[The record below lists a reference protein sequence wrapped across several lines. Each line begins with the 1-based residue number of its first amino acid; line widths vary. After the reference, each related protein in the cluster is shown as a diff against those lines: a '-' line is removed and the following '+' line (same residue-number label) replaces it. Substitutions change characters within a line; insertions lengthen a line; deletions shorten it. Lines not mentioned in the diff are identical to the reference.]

1 MLIVRHVW
9 DVLRAV
15 PDLPERGESG
25 QERVPVHAAGLHL
38 PLRPHH
44 AAQAGGQ
51 GEIQH
56 RGGLLLVLQKVAS
69 ELHPKVR
76 NYGEGPY

>member
-1 MLIVRHVW
+1 MR

-25 QERVPVHAAGLHL
+25 QERVSVHAAGLHL
-38 PLRPHH
+38 PLHPHH

-56 RGGLLLVLQKVAS
+56 RGNGNITFNS
-69 ELHPKVR
+69 
-76 NYGEGPY
+76 N

>member
-1 MLIVRHVW
+1 MR

-56 RGGLLLVLQKVAS
+56 RGGWSRFLS
-69 ELHPKVR
+69 PFI
-76 NYGEGPY
+76 